1 MSPDQFLQRIQKAP
15 PAPVYLFLGP
25 EVYQLRTCRQ
35 ALVERVLGVDRIAPE
50 DRENGLSRH
59 DLEETTLAAVLD
71 DARSLSLFAPNR
83 VVWVS
88 GAESAL
94 PRGRAASDDENAA
107 AADLA
112 AYLKHPNYPPGCV
125 LVFEASRYDFEG
137 EDRAKIERVQ
147 KFYSAIPEVVELRPY
162 TLESARRLAQDLA
175 KEAGLEIGLSEIGL
189 LVESLAADASRIAN
203 EIEKLR
209 LYTASSQ
216 KGAKRKVTA
225 DDILRLVP
233 NAQASTIFALVGA
246 LGRGDRKRSLDS
258 LDTLL
263 REGEYLPLALTF
275 LATQF
280 RLAMAAREAGLK
292 TSQQIQAHFPKQ
304 GVRIW
309 RDRAEQVQQTVSAFP
324 NEKLA
329 RAIQKVYWADKAL
342 RDTRPD
348 DRVVM
353 EELVLSLTN

>member
-1 MSPDQFLQRIQKAP
+1 LSPDQFLDRMRKSP

-25 EVYQLRTCRQ
+25 EGYQRGRCRK
-35 ALVERVLGVDRIAPE
+35 ALLDRVLSPE
-50 DRENGLSRH
+50 DRENGLTQL
-59 DLEETTLAAVLD
+59 DLEQIPMAAVLD

-88 GAESAL
+88 GAEGVL
-94 PRGRAASDDENAA
+94 PRGRSAAQEENSGADE
-107 AADLA
+107 LA
-112 AYLKHPNYPPGCV
+112 EYLRDPTPGTV
-125 LVFEASRYDFEG
+125 LVFEASRYGFEG

-147 KFYSAIPEVVELRPY
+147 KFYSRISEVIEFRPY
-162 TLESARRLAQDLA
+162 SVESARRLAQEIA
-175 KEAGLEIGLSEIGL
+175 KEAGLQIGLSEIGL
-189 LVESLAADASRIAN
+189 LVESLAGDAARIAN

-209 LYTASSQ
+209 LYAGTS
-216 KGAKRKVTA
+216 RKVTS
-225 DDILRLVP
+225 DDILNLVP
-233 NAQASTIFALVGA
+233 NAQASTIFALVAA

-280 RLAMAAREAGLK
+280 RLAMAAQEAGLR
-292 TSQQIQAHFPKQ
+292 TSQQIQAHFTKQ
-304 GVRIW
+304 GIRVW
-309 RDRAEQVQQTVSAFP
+309 RDRADQIYQTVTAFP
-324 NEKLA
+324 KEKLA
-329 RAIQKVYWADKAL
+329 LAIEKVYGADRAL

-353 EELVLSLTN
+353 EAFVFSLTD

>member
-1 MSPDQFLQRIQKAP
+1 M
-15 PAPVYLFLGP
+15 
-25 EVYQLRTCRQ
+25 YQLSACRR
-35 ALVERVLGVDRIAPE
+35 ALVEKMLPPE

-59 DLEETTLAAVLD
+59 DLEETTLANVLD

-88 GAESAL
+88 GAETVL
-94 PRGRAASDDENAA
+94 PRGRASSDDESAA
-107 AADLA
+107 AAELA
-112 AYLKHPNYPPGCV
+112 AYLKSPTAGTV

-137 EDRAKIERVQ
+137 EDRAKMERVQ
-147 KFYSAIPEVVELRPY
+147 KFYSSIPDVVELRPY

-175 KEAGLEIGLSEIGL
+175 KEAGLQIGLAEMGL
-189 LVESLAADASRIAN
+189 LVESLAADAGRIAN

-209 LYTASSQ
+209 LYT
-216 KGAKRKVTA
+216 GGKRKVTA

-246 LGRGDRKRSLDS
+246 LGRGDRKRALDS
-258 LDTLL
+258 LDTLF

-275 LATQF
+275 LGTQF
-280 RLAMAAREAGLK
+280 RLALAARDSGLK
-292 TSQQIQAHFPKQ
+292 TAQQIQAKFSAQ
-304 GVRIW
+304 GIRIW
-309 RDRAEQVQQTVSAFP
+309 RDRAEQVYQTVGAFP
-324 NEKLA
+324 GDELG
-329 RAIQKVYWADKAL
+329 RAIEKIFWADKAL

-353 EELVLSLTN
+353 EKLVLSLTS